1 MKTFT
6 KDNTRYLVSLTS
18 VKLVYANGNTRQV
31 SRVSLLQG
39 IEALHAK
46 EAVML
51 AKQYTLLN

>member
-1 MKTFT
+1 VKTYT
-6 KDNTRYLVSLTS
+6 KDSTRYLVSLTS

-51 AKQYTLLN
+51 AKQYSLLS